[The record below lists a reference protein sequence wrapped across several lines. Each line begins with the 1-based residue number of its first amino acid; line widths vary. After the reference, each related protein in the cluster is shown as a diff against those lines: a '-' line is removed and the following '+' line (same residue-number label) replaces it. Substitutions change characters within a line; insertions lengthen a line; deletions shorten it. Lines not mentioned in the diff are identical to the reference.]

1 MKEVVRP
8 SRRRSIRDLDRFC
21 SSALL
26 KADWVLRAWTTRLWV
41 LSAHWRWPSSVVCY
55 LGTYPLSPEL
65 LSAWAILIQST
76 DAYAQGVRRPEPPSA
91 ASALWI
97 PRCDASLAP
106 APRKH
111 ARRIHESQADARGWP
126 SSVALAKRPPV
137 YGGPAAGSGLL
148 PRAPAIGDAQPAS
161 GGAPLTHGST
171 PGPCPT
177 LRG

>member
-26 KADWVLRAWTTRLWV
+26 KADWVLRAWNTRLWV

-55 LGTYPLSPEL
+55 LGTYPLSPEF

-76 DAYAQGVRRPEPPSA
+76 DAYAKGVRRPEPPIGSFRFVDPSLRCESSTCA
-91 ASALWI
+91 AQTCEAD
-97 PRCDASLAP
+97 PRHRPMPGD
-106 APRKH
+106 
-111 ARRIHESQADARGWP
+111 G
-126 SSVALAKRPPV
+126 PPV
-137 YGGPAAGSGLL
+137 SRSRNVRPCMEGPPPDLASSRAHRRSERHS
-148 PRAPAIGDAQPAS
+148 PRPV
-161 GGAPLTHGST
+161 PLTHGST